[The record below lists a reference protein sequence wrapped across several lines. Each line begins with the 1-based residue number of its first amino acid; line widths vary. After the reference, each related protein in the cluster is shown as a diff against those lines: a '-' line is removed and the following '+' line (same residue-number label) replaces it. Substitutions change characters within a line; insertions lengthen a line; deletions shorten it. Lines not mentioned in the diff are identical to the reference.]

1 MANPNITN
9 WTSNGLVIAGPV
21 YGDVTATVT
30 GAETWPQGAV
40 LGKVTAS
47 GKYVRYASGASDG
60 SQIPMAVV
68 DAPAVFTAS
77 GDKVVRVLIS
87 GQVRQGKLVDA
98 VGGALTAAAIDS
110 LRDYTIIARPVTQ
123 LAIQDN
129 Q

>member
-9 WTSNGLVIAGPV
+9 WTSNGLVVLDPV
-21 YGDVTATVT
+21 YGDGTATVA
-30 GAETWPQGAV
+30 GATTWPQGAV
-40 LGKVTAS
+40 LGKVTAT
-47 GKYVRYASGASDG
+47 GKYVRYAAGASDG
-60 SQIPMAVV
+60 SEVPKAVV
-68 DAPAVFTAS
+68 DTPIEFTGA
-77 GDKVVRVLIS
+77 GDKVVRVLVS

-98 VGGALTAAAIDS
+98 AGAALTAAAIDQ